1 MILRWLKIKAMLIPF
16 IALIVIIVGV
26 VYFLVKAGKKSSE
39 GKGLGEPGKGTI

>member
-1 MILRWLKIKAMLIPF
+1 MLIPF

-39 GKGLGEPGKGTI
+39 GKELGESGKGTI